1 MEFAI
6 ILTYPPGTKRCADR
20 ILFSARYNEDEL
32 RSFGISN
39 DNIDFNDLYKGN
51 DEFNKIR
58 KLWQDPAYLNDFYNE
73 NEHFFNTEYWNNIS
87 KTQFIT
93 DTIASAPL
101 IFDKL
106 KKATEENTLEEL
118 FQPLDKEDGEKAD
131 YTSIRVKSKYGE
143 IRHRFAFRIYAVKI
157 EDGCYVITGGAI
169 KIAKDMG
176 KAPNTRIE
184 LAKINQ
190 VYAEIGGMDDKN
202 SFIEFVFE

>member
-106 KKATEENTLEEL
+106 K
-118 FQPLDKEDGEKAD
+118 
-131 YTSIRVKSKYGE
+131 
-143 IRHRFAFRIYAVKI
+143 
-157 EDGCYVITGGAI
+157 
-169 KIAKDMG
+169 
-176 KAPNTRIE
+176 
-184 LAKINQ
+184 
-190 VYAEIGGMDDKN
+190 
-202 SFIEFVFE
+202 